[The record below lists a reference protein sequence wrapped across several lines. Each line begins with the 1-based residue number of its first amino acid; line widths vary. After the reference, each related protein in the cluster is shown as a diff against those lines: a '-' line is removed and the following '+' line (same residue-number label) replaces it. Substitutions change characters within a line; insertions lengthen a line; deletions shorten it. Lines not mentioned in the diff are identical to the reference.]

1 MTAQSFSFHFLI
13 AQKPEKKTLKWN
25 IASPLHQIQNITQP
39 RSMFLLSRHQ
49 KKSELTASDIVTQ
62 DASKHNLQSK

>member
-1 MTAQSFSFHFLI
+1 
-13 AQKPEKKTLKWN
+13 
-25 IASPLHQIQNITQP
+25 
-39 RSMFLLSRHQ
+39 MFLLSRHQ